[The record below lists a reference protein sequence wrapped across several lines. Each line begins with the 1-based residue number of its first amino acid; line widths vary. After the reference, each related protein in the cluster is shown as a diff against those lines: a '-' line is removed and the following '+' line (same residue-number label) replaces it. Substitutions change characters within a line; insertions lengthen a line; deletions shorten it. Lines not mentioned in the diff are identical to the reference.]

1 VLSFCMGLSF
11 LGGCCKW
18 AVEFYIAQ
26 LDVFFGAFVVG
37 KAIYVFWNG
46 NV

>member
-1 VLSFCMGLSF
+1 MLSFCMGLSF
-11 LGGCCKW
+11 LGGCCRW
-18 AVEFYIAQ
+18 VVEFYIAQ